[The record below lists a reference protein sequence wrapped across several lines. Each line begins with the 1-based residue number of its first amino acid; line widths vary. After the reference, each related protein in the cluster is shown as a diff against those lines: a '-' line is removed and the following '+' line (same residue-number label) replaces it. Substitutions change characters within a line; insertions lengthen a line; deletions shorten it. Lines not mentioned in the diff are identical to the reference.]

1 MPWRKQCMAVARGVF
16 DHQESNPLAA
26 AFAPTFAGK
35 VASLSPGPAQ
45 RPIGPVVHFLWRCSV
60 FHAFSLELPGRD
72 GYETFG
78 PIVS

>member
-26 AFAPTFAGK
+26 AFVPTFAGK

-45 RPIGPVVHFLWRCSV
+45 
-60 FHAFSLELPGRD
+60 
-72 GYETFG
+72 
-78 PIVS
+78 